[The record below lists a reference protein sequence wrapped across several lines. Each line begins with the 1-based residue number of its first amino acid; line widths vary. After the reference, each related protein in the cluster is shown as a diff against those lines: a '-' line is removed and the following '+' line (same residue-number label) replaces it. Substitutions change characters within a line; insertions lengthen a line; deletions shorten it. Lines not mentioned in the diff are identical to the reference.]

1 MTQLTLPSLRSPLRR
16 RQDPILLLLS
26 VLCLGLLVLAVT
38 GPLLAPFPA
47 DRTDILAAAQ
57 DPSAQH
63 LLGTD
68 ALGRDILSRLLVGAR
83 LSFAAALLIVLVS
96 STLGTA
102 LALTGAWYDGLF
114 DNILGKALNILFAVP
129 SILIA
134 VIAIAMF
141 GAGFWAPVIALSIV
155 YVPYVAKVI
164 RSAAIQER
172 QRAYVEACQLAG
184 LSSWRI
190 NTRHILPNLLPIA
203 LAQATYGFGSALM
216 DFGAIS
222 FIGLGVQPPTAE
234 WGLMVSEGRSELL
247 EGRYQ
252 LSLFAGLMIVI
263 TVIAFNLLGER
274 LSNRLSAS

>member
-1 MTQLTLPSLRSPLRR
+1 L
-16 RQDPILLLLS
+16 I
-26 VLCLGLLVLAVT
+26 LAVA

-57 DPSAQH
+57 DPNAEH

-68 ALGRDILSRLLVGAR
+68 ALGRDIFSRLLVGAR

-155 YVPYVAKVI
+155 YIPYVAKVI

-190 NTRHILPNLLPIA
+190 NARHILPNLLPIA

-274 LSNRLSAS
+274 LSNRLSTS